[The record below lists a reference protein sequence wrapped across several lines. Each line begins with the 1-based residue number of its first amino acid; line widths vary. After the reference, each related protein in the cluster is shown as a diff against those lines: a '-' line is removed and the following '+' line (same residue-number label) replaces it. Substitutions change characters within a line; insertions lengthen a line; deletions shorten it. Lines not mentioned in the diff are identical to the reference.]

1 MYRDMSVG
9 VVVPARD
16 EEGAIGGVVAGL
28 LALRAE
34 SGLPLVDEC
43 VVCDNG
49 SRDGTGERARQAGA
63 QVVEERTPGYGL
75 ACLTAL
81 AALPPVTV
89 VLFVDGDGAFEPE
102 QARALL
108 DAIADGADL
117 VIGARPLGRAQAGAL
132 SLPQRVGNR
141 LAAWLIRCLWGRRV
155 TDLGPFRAIRMAALR
170 RIEMRDRAYGWT
182 VEMQIK
188 AIALGLRVAE
198 VPVDTLRRRCGR
210 SKVGGTLRGVVGA
223 SAGILCTIAV
233 LRWRLRGSKVCK
245 QDPRG

>member
-1 MYRDMSVG
+1 MYRNMMVG

-28 LALRAE
+28 LTLRDDA
-34 SGLPLVDEC
+34 GTPLVDEC

-49 SRDGTGERARQAGA
+49 SRDATGERARQAGA
-63 QVVEERTPGYGL
+63 RVVEQPTPGYGL

-81 AALPPVTV
+81 AALPPVAV
-89 VLFVDGDGAFEPE
+89 VLFLDGDGAFKAE
-102 QARALL
+102 QARELL

-117 VIGARPLGRAQAGAL
+117 AIGARPLGSVQAGAL

-141 LAAWLIRCLWGRRV
+141 VASWLIHRLWGRRV
-155 TDLGPFRAIRMAALR
+155 TDLGPFRAIRAEALR
-170 RIEMRDRAYGWT
+170 RIDMRDRAYGWT

-198 VPVDTLRRRCGR
+198 VPVDTLRRRSGK
-210 SKVGGTLRGVVGA
+210 SKVGGTLRGVIGA
-223 SAGILCTIAV
+223 AAGILCTVAA
-233 LRWRLRGSKVCK
+233 LRWRLRGSKTTAG
-245 QDPRG
+245 R